1 MPHIKHSPPL
11 LGFDAQRRP
20 VDLENDPRSPENQA
34 CSLRPGTRSRG
45 VYSPARRATSLTRGK
60 PVTPTSRPRRREI
73 SADRVSTRFAHLHDS
88 RIPAPSLET
97 LPGAPEEDDL
107 TPRNSPEND
116 TEPRFVFPT
125 PLDGYTSTEPGS
137 NTTSE
142 AELEYDDEF
151 SAPALADDLI
161 REINNMPPHLTPQ
174 MENALEIRRSRNVLQ
189 HAVASWQDEF
199 VNLNPEF
206 MPTDEIKESVA
217 TAKQWKDKILAAQIE
232 CENVPDTQDLRTN
245 AATARIGFITF
256 ITTAFKEIRARE
268 THAESTPSQSAN
280 NSVLSS
286 SSGTRAK
293 AERVEKYTE
302 ETIGDMQE
310 ITDKIQELS
319 IDLPTCQ
326 AQFKTF
332 QDRVKTTTRRVDS
345 VKKNAKELID
355 QALDCDLRTEAR
367 KLEDLYREM
376 EKKQFY
382 LADTLQDL
390 KDQYGI
396 SGDDKSLEIK
406 YPTFSGEQTDKLD
419 YYSFREDWDL
429 CVALKSPSQA
439 EQLRILTHQSL
450 TGVARAACRH
460 MDSVEEIFTYLKECY
475 GNVSDLFHKR
485 VEAIRKLGNCYGS
498 NEKRRKWVVE
508 VRAHV
513 IYLRD
518 LSVKHG
524 LYEDLYTHTLVK
536 EVLESLPTEFLEKFE
551 KKVNAIESRVS
562 RRTMFE
568 MMLEYLD
575 TLVTTLNKKLSFKL
589 DYGVDNEKYSKP
601 KLELKKPAP
610 PPNSKPAAKT
620 KTYTSSAAPS
630 NSSASLASS
639 ASSAASASSNKT
651 TKSQHK
657 SNKGVYVSKSYV
669 PPVMKTCTLC
679 QGQHTHA
686 FYCEK
691 FYEADI
697 SGERLNVAKKL
708 LTCFRCLRMDAE
720 IDTNKRLEW
729 EARHEVQCQSEWVCE
744 QNKCGTRPKNRQ
756 YHITLCKWHV
766 AENKKAHDDF
776 LAKLDP
782 AQIKPGVSF
791 FFNLPAFYNVGLPPT
806 TDQFSASATG
816 KKVYRDVDDPSI
828 FMLQHHVVNNRRLLM
843 FYDSGCMGCAV
854 SDRGAILL
862 DSVCIRPGPTTMNV
876 AGGKTIIV
884 DGGDEQFRMDLVEPN
899 TQATITSL
907 RMPHTTSKFPLWKI
921 SEAWEDIQ
929 RDYHSMD
936 PKHKP
941 LPPAP
946 SKIGGEEVDLM
957 LGIRYKKY
965 FPELICILPC
975 GLGIHKSKFSAPNGE
990 LTILGGPHP
999 AWRHATDIVD
1009 YLGVS
1014 SFFTA
1019 ELRAFQTVSQNLHHL
1034 YHPVEH
1040 LPDELPLDVLD
1051 EDLLL
1056 PDAEFLDE
1064 CEALHCEKHGD
1075 LDDWIIPPSWNI
1087 EHSVYGLRQ
1096 DSVRFDEAEH
1106 FGSEVSYRCIRCRN
1120 CNNCRQGKTLEAVSL
1135 KEEQEQYLIDQSVS
1149 FDPVNGHLSA
1159 KLPFIADP
1167 SVHLKPNRFTAE
1179 KILDS
1184 QVRQLNK
1191 NEPSR
1196 LDVIAAHEKL
1206 RTRGYVSPISDLPP
1220 TERDFVQKNM
1230 DSWYVIPWRAV
1241 WKATSLS
1248 TPCRMVFDASSKTPG
1263 GESLNNILAK
1273 GENNLSTS
1281 GSVLLR
1287 FRSKPGGVTCDVK
1300 MAYNQIKLDPSCY
1313 IYQIYLWK
1321 PDLDPDQPV
1330 IIMVVKTLIYGV
1342 RSSGNQLFSGFSK
1355 VADYCDEFLPEH
1367 SAGADVLRSD
1377 GYVDDI
1383 VHAADDAETAVT
1395 TAASLDCVLSSANL
1409 SVKAYTY
1416 AGSPPNPE
1424 VSNDGIHVGL
1434 LGLLWDSERDLIGI
1448 DIKELFFGKAKRG
1461 VLPPVVSGDI
1471 GEALRANFTRRNL
1484 LGKVAAVYDPLGLV
1498 TPITSRLKLDLHDLC
1513 VENLGWDDQ
1522 VPDSYLEK
1530 WIANLEDIHS
1540 IKEVRFRRTIIPP
1553 DASSLNLSLIVS
1565 SDASKSIAVASVHTR
1580 VPLVSG
1586 GYYCQLLTAKSKI
1599 VRYNTVPRAELRAA
1613 VMSASL
1619 SHSVQHYLRQQ
1630 ISDVIYVTD
1639 STIVLHWLS
1648 HDERPL
1654 ETAVRN
1660 SVIEIRRLSDVKQWF
1675 HVEGLSNIA
1684 DLGTRHAQVSEIS
1697 EKTEWQNGKPWM
1709 YLPRDEMPLKSV
1721 EQINLSAEEK
1731 RNAALETKNSVLY
1744 NDLPDLIPR
1753 VSERYNFSNYVYN
1766 PNKRSW
1772 VSSVRVVSYI
1782 LRFISHCKPG
1792 WSPPWFPSLSPVSPI
1807 TTEYPFLRKDRPHLT
1822 DIEIKRAENYYFL
1835 KATKEVKKFSSEKE
1849 YKDSYIVKN
1858 GILYFVGRILDSQE
1872 INSPEE
1878 TMLDLTPLSFVKPI
1892 VDRYSPIAYS
1902 IMLHSHESIS
1912 HHRSATAS
1920 LLESR
1925 YLSYILRGRD
1935 LANEVVKACRPCVR
1949 YRSQLIEVESGKLHQ
1964 SRLTIAPVFYC
1975 CQVDLFGPLVA
1986 ICEHQ
1991 HRSTVKIYGLV
2002 FKDPASCAVA
2012 IYVMQDYSTAAF
2024 LQAYTRF
2031 SSRYGHPTELR
2042 IDEGSQLLSACRN
2055 MELSILDITDFL
2067 SINHQVGITFS
2078 SCAVAS
2084 HNAHGMVE
2092 RSIKEIKTLLN
2103 KVYKGLKLDILSTE
2117 TCFAWIASELNNL
2130 PICLGSRVENLDHVD
2145 LITPSRLI
2153 LGRNNRRA
2161 LSGYARISTPSRL
2174 IEQMDKVFDAW
2185 WDVWRNEKL
2194 VDFIPQPSK
2203 WKRTNEQLKE
2213 GDIVIFLK
2221 SDAEHRLGDPVWRIA
2236 RVLIVDVSE
2245 DGLSRTATLEYRNP
2259 GEKAFRKTRRSVRTV
2274 VVVHRENELDLYQV
2288 LEQAAQEAIQ
2298 GPDSGL

>member
-1 MPHIKHSPPL
+1 M
-11 LGFDAQRRP
+11 
-20 VDLENDPRSPENQA
+20 
-34 CSLRPGTRSRG
+34 
-45 VYSPARRATSLTRGK
+45 K
-60 PVTPTSRPRRREI
+60 PC
-73 SADRVSTRFAHLHDS
+73 L
-88 RIPAPSLET
+88 
-97 LPGAPEEDDL
+97 
-107 TPRNSPEND
+107 
-116 TEPRFVFPT
+116 
-125 PLDGYTSTEPGS
+125 
-137 NTTSE
+137 
-142 AELEYDDEF
+142 
-151 SAPALADDLI
+151 
-161 REINNMPPHLTPQ
+161 
-174 MENALEIRRSRNVLQ
+174 
-189 HAVASWQDEF
+189 
-199 VNLNPEF
+199 
-206 MPTDEIKESVA
+206 
-217 TAKQWKDKILAAQIE
+217 
-232 CENVPDTQDLRTN
+232 
-245 AATARIGFITF
+245 
-256 ITTAFKEIRARE
+256 
-268 THAESTPSQSAN
+268 
-280 NSVLSS
+280 
-286 SSGTRAK
+286 
-293 AERVEKYTE
+293 
-302 ETIGDMQE
+302 
-310 ITDKIQELS
+310 
-319 IDLPTCQ
+319 
-326 AQFKTF
+326 
-332 QDRVKTTTRRVDS
+332 
-345 VKKNAKELID
+345 
-355 QALDCDLRTEAR
+355 
-367 KLEDLYREM
+367 
-376 EKKQFY
+376 
-382 LADTLQDL
+382 
-390 KDQYGI
+390 
-396 SGDDKSLEIK
+396 
-406 YPTFSGEQTDKLD
+406 
-419 YYSFREDWDL
+419 
-429 CVALKSPSQA
+429 
-439 EQLRILTHQSL
+439 
-450 TGVARAACRH
+450 
-460 MDSVEEIFTYLKECY
+460 
-475 GNVSDLFHKR
+475 
-485 VEAIRKLGNCYGS
+485 
-498 NEKRRKWVVE
+498 
-508 VRAHV
+508 
-513 IYLRD
+513 
-518 LSVKHG
+518 
-524 LYEDLYTHTLVK
+524 
-536 EVLESLPTEFLEKFE
+536 
-551 KKVNAIESRVS
+551 
-562 RRTMFE
+562 
-568 MMLEYLD
+568 
-575 TLVTTLNKKLSFKL
+575 
-589 DYGVDNEKYSKP
+589 
-601 KLELKKPAP
+601 
-610 PPNSKPAAKT
+610 
-620 KTYTSSAAPS
+620 
-630 NSSASLASS
+630 
-639 ASSAASASSNKT
+639 
-651 TKSQHK
+651 
-657 SNKGVYVSKSYV
+657 
-669 PPVMKTCTLC
+669 LC

-691 FYEADI
+691 FYSADI
-697 SGERLNVAKKL
+697 AGERLNIAKKL

-729 EARHEVQCQSEWVCE
+729 EARHDVQCQSEWVCE
-744 QNKCGTRPKNRQ
+744 HNKCGTRPKNRQ
-756 YHITLCKWHV
+756 YHITLCKWHTADNLKV
-766 AENKKAHDDF
+766 HDDF
-776 LAKLDP
+776 ISKLDS

-791 FFNLPAFYNVGLPPT
+791 FFNLPTFYNLNQSPAL
-806 TDQFSASATG
+806 DQFSTSLSG
-816 KKVYRDVDDPSI
+816 KKIHQDVDDPSI
-828 FMLQHHVVNNRRLLM
+828 FMLQHHVVNNRKLLM
-843 FYDSGCMGCAV
+843 FYDSGCMGCAI
-854 SDRGAILL
+854 SDRGSVLL

-876 AGGKTIIV
+876 AGGKSIIV
-884 DGGDEQFRMDLVEPN
+884 DGGDEQFLIDLAEPN
-899 TQATITSL
+899 TQATITAL
-907 RMPHTTSKFPLWKI
+907 RMPHVTAKFPLWKI
-921 SEAWEDIQ
+921 SEAWDEIQ
-929 RDYHSMD
+929 KEYHSMN
-936 PKHKP
+936 PKHEP
-941 LPPAP
+941 LAP
-946 SKIGGEEVDLM
+946 VPSQIGGEEVDLM

-965 FPELICILPC
+965 FPELLCVLPC

-999 AWRHATDIVD
+999 AWRRAVDIVD

-1019 ELRAFQTVSQNLHHL
+1019 ELRAFQTISQNLHHL

-1040 LPDELPLDVLD
+1040 LPDELPRDVLD

-1056 PDAEFLDE
+1056 PDVEFLDR
-1064 CEALHCEKHGD
+1064 CEAQHCEKHGNI
-1075 LDDWIIPPSWNI
+1075 DDWIIPPSWNI
-1087 EHSVYGLRQ
+1087 EDSVYGLRQ

-1106 FGSEVSYRCIRCRN
+1106 FGSEISYRCIRCRN
-1120 CNNCRQGKTLEAVSL
+1120 CNKCRQGETLEAVSL

-1149 FDPVNGHLSA
+1149 FNPANGRLTA

-1184 QVRQLNK
+1184 QIRQLNK
-1191 NEPSR
+1191 NDPSR

-1206 RTRGYVSPISDLPP
+1206 RSRGYVSPVSDLPLE
-1220 TERDFVQKNM
+1220 ERDFINKNM
-1230 DSWYVIPWRAV
+1230 DKWYVIPWRAV

-1281 GSVLLR
+1281 GCVLVR
-1287 FRSKPGGVTCDVK
+1287 FRSKPGGVICDVK
-1300 MAYNQIKLDPSCY
+1300 MAYNQIGLDPSCF

-1321 PDLDPDQPV
+1321 PDLDPNQPV

-1355 VADYCDEFLPEH
+1355 LADYCEEFIPEH
-1367 SAGADVLRSD
+1367 SAGAEVLRSD

-1383 VHAADDAETAVT
+1383 VHAADDLKTAVT
-1395 TAASLDCVLSSANL
+1395 TANSLDCVLSSANL

-1416 AGSPPNPE
+1416 AGSPPDPE
-1424 VSNDGIHVGL
+1424 VSKDGIHVGL
-1434 LGLLWDSERDLIGI
+1434 LGLIWDSERDLIGI

-1471 GEALRANFTRRNL
+1471 GEALRLNFTRRNL

-1522 VPDSYLEK
+1522 IPDSYLEK
-1530 WIANLEDIHS
+1530 WITNLQDIQAV
-1540 IKEVRFRRTIIPP
+1540 KEIRFRRTIIPP
-1553 DASSLNLSLIVS
+1553 DASSLNFTLIAS

-1586 GYYCQLLTAKSKI
+1586 GFSCQLLTAKSKI
-1599 VRYNTVPRAELRAA
+1599 VRYNTIPRAELRAA

-1630 ISDVIYVTD
+1630 VSDIIYATD

-1675 HVEGLSNIA
+1675 HVEGVSNIA
-1684 DLGTRHAQVSEIS
+1684 DLGTRHVEVSEIS
-1697 EKTEWQNGKPWM
+1697 EKSEWQNGKPWM
-1709 YLPRDEMPLKSV
+1709 YLPRDEMPLKNV

-1744 NDLPDLIPR
+1744 NDLPDLIPK
-1753 VSERYNFSNYVYN
+1753 VSERYNFSNYVYD

-1782 LRFISHCKPG
+1782 LRFIRCCKPG
-1792 WSPPWFPSLSPVSPI
+1792 WTPPWFPSPSPIPPI
-1807 TTEYPFLRKDRPHLT
+1807 TTDYPFLRNDRPHLT

-1835 KATKEVKKFSSEKE
+1835 KATKEVKKFSADKE
-1849 YKDSYIVKN
+1849 YKESFIIKN

-1872 INSPEE
+1872 IYSPED

-1892 VDRYSPIAYS
+1892 VDRYSPVAYS

-1925 YLSYILRGRD
+1925 YLAYILRGRD
-1935 LANEVVKACRPCVR
+1935 LANEVTKACRPCVR

-2002 FKDPASCAVA
+2002 FKDPASCAIA
-2012 IYVMQDYSTAAF
+2012 IFVMQNYSTAAF

-2078 SCAVAS
+2078 TCAVAS

-2092 RSIKEIKTLLN
+2092 RSIKEIKNLLN

-2130 PICLGSRVENLDHVD
+2130 PICIGSRVENLDHVD

-2174 IEQMDKVFDAW
+2174 IEQMDRVFDVW
-2185 WDVWRNEKL
+2185 WNVWKNEKL

-2213 GDIVIFLK
+2213 GDIVVFLK

-2236 RVLIVDVSE
+2236 RVLVVDVSE
-2245 DGLSRTATLEYRNP
+2245 DGLSRTATLEYRNL
-2259 GEKAFRKTRRSVRTV
+2259 GEKTFRKTRRSVRTV
-2274 VVVHRENELDLYQV
+2274 VVVHRENDLDLYQV
-2288 LEQAAQEAIQ
+2288 LEQAAQGASLS
-2298 GPDSGL
+2298 PDSEL